1 MDLDRTEQA
10 LALGQLEVPRQYAE
24 SIQRLGTTMRLKK
37 NETLYKAGDIPE
49 NCYYLLLGQL
59 VACEYTTAG
68 EERVYSTNHPGEL
81 ILVPSMV
88 VTHPLT
94 LNFKASEP
102 SILVRISRETM
113 FQAMRADPD
122 FASMLVYSLSLRLIT
137 TIESS
142 REQGNHSMS
151 WRVCHLLLT
160 MAERSSA
167 DYDDKLLIREKISQ
181 QAMASRLRVN
191 RVTVARAIRDLKD
204 LGLVENINGYYCIR
218 SAQALQRHMEYLDA
232 AEKE

>member
-1 MDLDRTEQA
+1 MNLDRTEQA

-24 SIQRLGTTMRLKK
+24 SIQRLGMMMRLKK
-37 NETLYKAGDIPE
+37 NETLYKAGDVPE
-49 NCYYLLLGQL
+49 NCYYLLQGQL
-59 VACEYTTAG
+59 VAYEYSSTG
-68 EERVYSTNHPGEL
+68 GERVYSTNHPGEL

-94 LNFKASEP
+94 LNFKASE
-102 SILVRISRETM
+102 SSVLVRISRQTM

-137 TIESS
+137 TIENS

-160 MAERSSA
+160 MAERSGA
-167 DYDDKLLIREKISQ
+167 DYDGKLLIREKISQ
-181 QAMASRLRVN
+181 QTMANRLRAN
-191 RVTVARAIRDLKD
+191 RVTVARVIRDLKD
-204 LGLVENINGYYCIR
+204 LGLIEYINGFYCIR
-218 SAQALQRHMEYLDA
+218 SVQKLQKHMEYLDA
-232 AEKE
+232 AERE